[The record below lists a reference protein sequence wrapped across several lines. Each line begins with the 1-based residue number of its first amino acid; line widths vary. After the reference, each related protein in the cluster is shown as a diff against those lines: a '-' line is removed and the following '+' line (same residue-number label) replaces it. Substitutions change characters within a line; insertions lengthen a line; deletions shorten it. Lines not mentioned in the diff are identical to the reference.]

1 MSHFTFKS
9 VQSLAI
15 TAEDQPSIDIQN
27 NQLILTAH
35 RKGEVI
41 QITAPVDGLLPRV
54 AKTTIKS
61 PVKKRTSSLAGKQV
75 PITHHLVGTNNP
87 NAKLNEAKV
96 REIRQMYANKELA
109 ASYNSNHAFICAI
122 AEIYCIHFGT
132 IMNVVNGTSWKHV
145 KN

>member
-1 MSHFTFKS
+1 VSHFTFKS

-35 RKGEVI
+35 RNGEVI
-41 QITAPVDGLLPRV
+41 QITAPVDGLIPRV

-61 PVKKRTSSLAGKQV
+61 PVKKRISPLAGRPA

-87 NAKLNEAKV
+87 NSKLNEAKV

-122 AEIYCIHFGT
+122 ARTYCIHFGT
-132 IMNVVNGTSWKHV
+132 IMNVVNGISWKHV